1 MTIQKGDFIKIT
13 YIGKVP
19 EDDRIFDTT
28 DEQVAKDNEIFNE
41 NRTYGPEVMIVGAG
55 HAVPGLDED
64 YVGKDVG
71 YKGSVTLPPEK
82 AFGDRNPEL
91 IETIPLKSFPETP
104 QVGGT
109 VQMEGKYGTVVRV
122 IGRMAT
128 VDFNRYL
135 AGQTISYD
143 YEIVEKIEDIEGK
156 VSGLLALYI
165 GMELPVVIDGSVLTI
180 GVESALTYNQSWLM
194 AKGRI
199 AREIIETTEIDEV
212 LLVEKFTKEEFEPK
226 PEATE
231 TQEAETVVEQTE
243 E

>member
-41 NRTYGPEVMIVGAG
+41 NRTYAAEVMIVGAG

-64 YVGKDVG
+64 FVGKDVG
-71 YKGSVTLPPEK
+71 YKGSVTLTPEK

-109 VQMEGKYGTVVRV
+109 VQMEGKYGTVIRV

-165 GMELPVVIDGSVLTI
+165 GMELPVVVDGSVLTI
-180 GVESALTYNQSWLM
+180 GVEAALTYNQSWLM

-199 AREIIETTEIDEV
+199 AREIIESTEIDEV
-212 LLVEKFTKEEFEPK
+212 LLVEKYTAEEFEPT

-231 TQEAETVVEQTE
+231 VQEAEPAGEQTE